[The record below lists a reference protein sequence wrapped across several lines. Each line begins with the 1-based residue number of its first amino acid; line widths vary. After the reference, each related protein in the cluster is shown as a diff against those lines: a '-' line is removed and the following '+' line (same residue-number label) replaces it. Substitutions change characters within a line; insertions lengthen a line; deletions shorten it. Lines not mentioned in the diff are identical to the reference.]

1 MRQRTAYTYY
11 MHVWCAHQSELKK
24 EHKRVPTDVK
34 NQGDPGIYF
43 CFLQYF

>member
-24 EHKRVPTDVK
+24 EHRVPTDVK